1 MKTAREMTMAAVST
15 QTQAMRAL
23 AMGDLCMVLV
33 TGTLDIGDLAMI
45 LVMILLA
52 LAMEGPCTALVILR
66 HKRV

>member
-1 MKTAREMTMAAVST
+1 MAAVST
-15 QTQAMRAL
+15 QTQAMTAL

-33 TGTLDIGDLAMI
+33 TGTLATI

-52 LAMEGPCTALVILR
+52 LAMEDPCTALVILR